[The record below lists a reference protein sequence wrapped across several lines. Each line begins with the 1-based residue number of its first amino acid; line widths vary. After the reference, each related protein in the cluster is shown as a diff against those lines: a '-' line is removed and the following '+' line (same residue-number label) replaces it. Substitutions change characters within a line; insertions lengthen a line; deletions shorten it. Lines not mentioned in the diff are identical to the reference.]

1 MSAAFK
7 EFPQPLTE
15 GAVARAGVA
24 ITIIIIEV
32 SKLNTTGDILS
43 IGRAQLFLEGFKAFR
58 VQDEAE
64 ATGIVDLGNVALL
77 QF

>member
-15 GAVARAGVA
+15 GAVARAGFA

-43 IGRAQLFLEGFKAFR
+43 IGRAQLGKFINVFHNVFH
-58 VQDEAE
+58 QAE
-64 ATGIVDLGNVALL
+64 QLAYD
-77 QF
+77 

>member
-1 MSAAFK
+1 MSAACK

-15 GAVARAGVA
+15 GAVARAGFA

-43 IGRAQLFLEGFKAFR
+43 IGRAQLEKFINVFHNVFH
-58 VQDEAE
+58 QAE
-64 ATGIVDLGNVALL
+64 QLAYD
-77 QF
+77 